1 MVSHSVYH
9 WLIQRT
15 TAFVLLPLSMWFL
28 FKFVAVVSLIFK
40 SLPDLHLCF
49 SSIGITDLVIL
60 LCFFVFAFY
69 HGVLGI
75 QVILEDY
82 IHSAVL
88 RALVFLVTKGIVVLT
103 VLFLVF
109 IVLYNTLFMC

>member
-1 MVSHSVYH
+1 MASHSVYH
-9 WLIQRT
+9 WLIQRA
-15 TAFVLLPLSMWFL
+15 TAFVLLPLSIWFL

-49 SSIGITDLVIL
+49 TSIGITDFIIL

-88 RALVFLVTKGIVVLT
+88 RASLFLVIKGIAVLT

-109 IVLYNTLFMC
+109 IVLYNKLFVY